1 MTSACARGPFERLGR
16 VRELGGLVAG
26 LLEEPCAARFGLAH
40 LGRGVAVRAR
50 QDVLGLGPRRVR
62 DLGALPF
69 GLPANARDLGLLLF
83 QVHLCLANLLLGAL
97 DLLRRGLL
105 RVALDGVRELG
116 RRPDE
121 MERIHAHRVATRLG
135 DAAAGSSLENAEVR
149 LERGHVAAKGIERL
163 LDALAVKPVRRAR
176 KVLDPQKRRQAG
188 FLRASWFLRRTSGR
202 FSPQLKRLEAV

>member
-1 MTSACARGPFERLGR
+1 
-16 VRELGGLVAG
+16 
-26 LLEEPCAARFGLAH
+26 
-40 LGRGVAVRAR
+40 
-50 QDVLGLGPRRVR
+50 
-62 DLGALPF
+62 
-69 GLPANARDLGLLLF
+69 
-83 QVHLCLANLLLGAL
+83 
-97 DLLRRGLL
+97 
-105 RVALDGVRELG
+105 
-116 RRPDE
+116 